1 MKKFVG
7 VGLYTTGAAGLLL
20 PKDVVAAT
28 SMADFGHETVQS
40 IANGQILARNMKSVF
55 QQQNGYDL
63 DAYRNACWL
72 MRDAKDG
79 NAMVQI
85 DVGLLNLMYAMQEW
99 ARQSGRSNPVITINS
114 AYRTPRRNAT
124 IEGAARNS
132 LHMRGKAVD
141 FTMRG
146 WALASLSKWLNTTMW
161 AVLVSI
167 IVLSIWIP
175 AGFGIGAV
183 KDFTKNID
191 IRNYREYIVIVF
203 VVCDFS

>member
-1 MKKFVG
+1 MEHQLDRRNFLKKLVG
-7 VGLYTTGAAGLLL
+7 VGALYTTGAAGLLL

-28 SMADFGHETVQS
+28 SMADFWSRDRTINCKRADTGEKHE
-40 IANGQILARNMKSVF
+40 IRFF

-63 DAYRNACWL
+63 EAYHNACWL

-99 ARQSGRSNPVITINS
+99 ARQSGRTNPVITINS

-132 LHMRGKAVD
+132 LHMSGKAVD

-146 WALASLSKWLNTTMW
+146 
-161 AVLVSI
+161 VSI
-167 IVLSIWIP
+167 SELEQMAKYYNV
-175 AGFGIGAV
+175 GGIGIYNSFIHLDTGRV
-183 KDFTKNID
+183 
-191 IRNYREYIVIVF
+191 RHWRG
-203 VVCDFS
+203 

>member
-1 MKKFVG
+1 MEHQLDRRNFLKKLVG
-7 VGLYTTGAAGLLL
+7 VGALYTTGAAGLLL

-28 SMADFGHETVQS
+28 SMADFWSRDRTINCKRADTGEKHE
-40 IANGQILARNMKSVF
+40 IRFF

-99 ARQSGRSNPVITINS
+99 ARQSGRPNPVITINS

-132 LHMRGKAVD
+132 LHMHGKAVD

-146 WALASLSKWLNTTMW
+146 
-161 AVLVSI
+161 VSI
-167 IVLSIWIP
+167 SELEQMAKYYNV
-175 AGFGIGAV
+175 GGIGIYNSFIHLDTGRV
-183 KDFTKNID
+183 
-191 IRNYREYIVIVF
+191 RHWRG
-203 VVCDFS
+203 

>member
-1 MKKFVG
+1 
-7 VGLYTTGAAGLLL
+7 
-20 PKDVVAAT
+20 
-28 SMADFGHETVQS
+28 
-40 IANGQILARNMKSVF
+40 
-55 QQQNGYDL
+55 
-63 DAYRNACWL
+63 

-146 WALASLSKWLNTTMW
+146 
-161 AVLVSI
+161 V
-167 IVLSIWIP
+167 
-175 AGFGIGAV
+175 GIGELEQMAKYYNV
-183 KDFTKNID
+183 GGIGIYNS
-191 IRNYREYIVIVF
+191 F
-203 VVCDFS
+203 VHLDTGRVRHWRG

>member
-1 MKKFVG
+1 MDRRNFLKKFVG
-7 VGLYTTGAAGLLL
+7 VGALYTTGAAGLLL

-28 SMADFGHETVQS
+28 SMADFWSRDRTINCKRADTGEKHE
-40 IANGQILARNMKSVF
+40 IRFF

-99 ARQSGRSNPVITINS
+99 ARQSGRPNPVITINS

-132 LHMRGKAVD
+132 FHMHGKAVD

-146 WALASLSKWLNTTMW
+146 
-161 AVLVSI
+161 
-167 IVLSIWIP
+167 
-175 AGFGIGAV
+175 G
-183 KDFTKNID
+183 
-191 IRNYREYIVIVF
+191 EH
-203 VVCDFS
+203 